1 MQATTCFHDGVPNP
15 ILQETDF
22 VFHDSV
28 TLHATNGVFH
38 PNSDGGNATI
48 GLLLR
53 GCEFSSRGF
62 FLGLDDRHVLQV
74 EPLEAFILI
83 QATAGWQGI
92 ACQLGHALIR
102 GFPFTGVA
110 QETYVT
116 GLLDHE
122 EVFERVTLLLAAVI
136 FLLLFGIGRA
146 VDRTFSTIMPKR
158 GVVDLP
164 SVVRVLNI
172 AAHSAAVRAGSRSWS
187 AKA

>member
-1 MQATTCFHDGVPNP
+1 M
-15 ILQETDF
+15 
-22 VFHDSV
+22 
-28 TLHATNGVFH
+28 
-38 PNSDGGNATI
+38 
-48 GLLLR
+48 
-53 GCEFSSRGF
+53 
-62 FLGLDDRHVLQV
+62 DDRDVRQ
-74 EPLEAFILI
+74 EKSLEAFILI

-92 ACQLGHALIR
+92 AGQLSNALIR

-110 QETYVT
+110 QEAYVT
-116 GLLDHE
+116 SLVDHE

-136 FLLLFGIGRA
+136 FLLLFGIARA

-172 AAHSAAVRAGSRSWS
+172 AANSAAVRAGSKSWS